1 MRPVRNFAVLL
12 TLVACSLSVPLRSDG
27 QSPDLPETTPFAS
40 LGAGT
45 AVNVNVD
52 IILPANQ
59 GTLYFQNGAF
69 VQWEAIDKAAPSCR
83 LSAGDSPTVRKL
95 VPGRKLIVT
104 GTRFGSGVANL
115 YGDTLLFDDDATIAQ
130 LQCMSPRKGFMTIG
144 DLKKI
149 FGGLFS
155 LIQAEPVVG

>member
-1 MRPVRNFAVLL
+1 MRPVRNLAILL
-12 TLVACSLSVPLRSDG
+12 TLAAFSLSVPLRSGG
-27 QSPDLPETTPFAS
+27 QSADLPDTTPFAS

-45 AVNVNVD
+45 AVTVNVE
-52 IILPANQ
+52 IILPANE

-69 VQWEAIDKAAPSCR
+69 VNWEAIDKATPSCR
-83 LSAGDSPTVRKL
+83 LSTADSPTVRKL
-95 VPGRKLIVT
+95 VPGRKLIIT

-115 YGDTLLFDDDATIAQ
+115 YGDTILFDDDATVAQ
-130 LQCMSPRKGFMTIG
+130 MQCMSPNKGFMTIG

-155 LIQAEPVVG
+155 LVQAEPVVG